1 MNNSDE
7 SADFYPSIRVRCQDI
22 ILTWVICQ
30 ETNLVAAFFAS
41 DTFDISAL
49 LDLVELLSEE
59 MSQLKTSL
67 LAAGVHVLVIFGALV
82 HQLAVLEFSQPVR
95 VMALIVIPHRVL
107 VFFFAVSV
115 ARELTFA
122 GKHIHCIYT

>member
-59 MSQLKTSL
+59 IKTSL
-67 LAAGVHVLVIFGALV
+67 LAAGVHLLVIFGALV
-82 HQLAVLEFSQPVR
+82 QQLAVLEFSQPVR

>member
-59 MSQLKTSL
+59 MKTSL
-67 LAAGVHVLVIFGALV
+67 LAAGVHLLVIFGALV
-82 HQLAVLEFSQPVR
+82 QQLAVLEFSQPVR